1 MCAHKSTGEFQME
14 ELHTVKLI
22 GKSKMI
28 DLKDTILSDKS
39 PIEYD
44 VGFLMNSC
52 DQGYGIFTM
61 DDHSM
66 YFIEK
71 YLSDIYNKKSDDGQ
85 QEFTKTHLQVV
96 LDTIFKMME
105 NGLYSV
111 SKLNLLLLHI
121 LQIKKGGVHQ
131 EEEQSELENSPI
143 TVESLLGAASNKEE
157 NEEIILDQLVKF
169 WSRAVTS
176 WLPIQNFLDIC

>member
-1 MCAHKSTGEFQME
+1 M
-14 ELHTVKLI
+14 I
-22 GKSKMI
+22 GKSKI
-28 DLKDTILSDKS
+28 IELKDTILDGKS
-39 PIEYD
+39 PVEYD

-71 YLSDIYNKKSDDGQ
+71 FLSDIYNKKCSDGQ

-111 SKLNLLLLHI
+111 SKLSLILLHI
-121 LQIKKGGVHQ
+121 L
-131 EEEQSELENSPI
+131 
-143 TVESLLGAASNKEE
+143 
-157 NEEIILDQLVKF
+157 
-169 WSRAVTS
+169 
-176 WLPIQNFLDIC
+176 